1 MEFLPLLLLIW
12 LIPTGIAGVVSLPI
26 VALGRRRVHWRP
38 WELLAL
44 VLPFGVWFALPY
56 CFPQPSTA
64 KGWGNLA
71 EPFYFSIGIPVA
83 ALLRVAIGKSVNESA
98 CAAGLIAVLC
108 VVAAIVHFVTPNLGG
123 HL

>member
-1 MEFLPLLLLIW
+1 LFGNPRFLIW
-12 LIPTGIAGVVSLPI
+12 LIPTGSAAVVSLPI
-26 VALGRRRVHWRP
+26 IVLGRRRVQWRA

-44 VLPFGVWFALPY
+44 ILPFCVWLVLPY

-71 EPFYFSIGIPVA
+71 EPFYFNIGIPVA
-83 ALLRVAIGKSVNESA
+83 ALLRVAIGKSVRESA
-98 CAAGLIAVLC
+98 CAAVLIALLC